1 MKIII
6 LGAGQVGGTLAEHL
20 ASEANDITVV
30 DTDPDRLR
38 ALGDRL
44 DIRTVQGRGSFP
56 TVLRQAGADDADMLV
71 AVTSSDETNMVAC
84 QVAYTLFH
92 TPTKIAR
99 VRESAYLTRAGLF
112 DNDAIP
118 VDVLISPEQV
128 VTNYIKRLIEYP
140 SALQVIDFAGGKV
153 QLVAVRAYYG
163 GPLVGQQLRQLRA
176 HMPNVDTR
184 VAAIF
189 RRDRPIIPQG
199 DTVIE
204 ADDEVFFIAAKA
216 DIRAVMGEM
225 RRLDESYKRIVIAGG
240 GQIGERL
247 AEAIENRYQ
256 VKIIEMNPAR
266 CRYLSDTLDN
276 TVILQGSSSDRDLLM
291 EENIDNA
298 DLFLALTNDDE
309 ANIMSSLLAKRLGA
323 KKVMTIINNPAY
335 VDLVQGGEIDIAVS
349 PQLAT
354 IGTLLAHVRRG
365 DIVSV
370 HSLRRGAAE
379 AIEVVAHGDA
389 NSSKVI
395 GKAIKDINLPTGT
408 TIGAITRD
416 ERVLIAHDSTVIES
430 GDHVVMFLVD
440 KKYIRD
446 VERLFQVGLSFF
458 KQGEPTCSNRWK
470 KCSPRVQTTHC
481 CASVWARVISMWEII
496 RRLSS
501 TYNVASNSTRS
512 IPRRGNCS
520 ARPGSPP
527 ETPGKL
533 VRPGS
538 RAFRRQSAMG
548 INRPKK
554 R

>member
-30 DTDPDRLR
+30 DTDQDRLR

-44 DIRTVQGRGSFP
+44 DIRTVHGRGSFP

-84 QVAYTLFH
+84 QVAYTLFQ

-99 VRESAYLTRAGLF
+99 VRESAYLTRSGLF
-112 DNDAIP
+112 ANGAIP

-128 VTNYIKRLIEYP
+128 VTHYIKRLIEYP

-153 QLVAVRAYYG
+153 QMVAVKAYYG
-163 GPLVGQQLRQLRA
+163 GPLVGQQLRQLRT
-176 HMPNVDTR
+176 HMPNVETR

-225 RRLDESYKRIVIAGG
+225 RRLDVSYKRIVIAGG

-266 CRYLSDTLDN
+266 CRHLSDTLNN
-276 TVILQGSSSDRDLLM
+276 TVILQGSSSDRDLLV

-335 VDLVQGGEIDIAVS
+335 VDLVQGGEIDVAVS

-379 AIEVVAHGDA
+379 AIEIVAHGDA
-389 NSSKVI
+389 KSSKVV
-395 GKAIKDINLPTGT
+395 GKAIMHINLPPGT
-408 TIGAITRD
+408 TIGAITRAD
-416 ERVLIAHDSTVIES
+416 QVIIAHDSTVIES

-458 KQGEPTCSNRWK
+458 
-470 KCSPRVQTTHC
+470 
-481 CASVWARVISMWEII
+481 
-496 RRLSS
+496 
-501 TYNVASNSTRS
+501 
-512 IPRRGNCS
+512 
-520 ARPGSPP
+520 
-527 ETPGKL
+527 
-533 VRPGS
+533 
-538 RAFRRQSAMG
+538 
-548 INRPKK
+548 
-554 R
+554 

>member
-30 DTDPDRLR
+30 DTDGERLR
-38 ALGDRL
+38 DLGDRL
-44 DIRTVQGRGSFP
+44 DIRTVQGRASLP
-56 TVLRQAGADDADMLV
+56 NVLRQAGADDADMLV
-71 AVTSSDETNMVAC
+71 AVTNSDETNMVAC
-84 QVAYTLFH
+84 QVAHTLFH

-99 VRESAYLTRAGLF
+99 VREAAYLTRGEELF

-128 VTNYIKRLIEYP
+128 VTNYIKRLIEHP
-140 SALQVIDFAGGKV
+140 GALQVIDFAEGKA
-153 QLVAVRAYYG
+153 QLVAVKAYYG
-163 GPLVGQQLRQLRA
+163 GPLIGQQLRQLRE

-189 RRDRPIIPQG
+189 RRDRPITPRG

-216 DIRAVMGEM
+216 NIRAVMSEM

-247 AEAIENRYQ
+247 AEAIESRYQ

-266 CRYLSDTLDN
+266 CRYLSDTLDS
-276 TVILQGSSSDRDLLM
+276 TVVLQGSASDRDLML
-291 EENIDNA
+291 EENIA
-298 DLFLALTNDDE
+298 DADVFLALTNDDE

-335 VDLVQGGEIDIAVS
+335 VDLIQGGEIDIAIS

-379 AIEVVAHGDA
+379 AIEAIAHGDSK
-389 NSSKVI
+389 SSKVI
-395 GKAIKDINLPTGT
+395 GRSIGEINLPPGT
-408 TIGAITRD
+408 TIGAIIRD
-416 ERVLIAHDSTVIES
+416 EEVLIAHDSTVINA
-430 GDHVVMFLVD
+430 GDHVILFLVD
-440 KKYIRD
+440 KKHIRD
-446 VERLFQVGLSFF
+446 VEKLFHVGLSFF
-458 KQGEPTCSNRWK
+458 
-470 KCSPRVQTTHC
+470 
-481 CASVWARVISMWEII
+481 
-496 RRLSS
+496 
-501 TYNVASNSTRS
+501 
-512 IPRRGNCS
+512 
-520 ARPGSPP
+520 
-527 ETPGKL
+527 
-533 VRPGS
+533 
-538 RAFRRQSAMG
+538 
-548 INRPKK
+548 
-554 R
+554 

>member
-30 DTDPDRLR
+30 DTDADRLR

-140 SALQVIDFAGGKV
+140 SALQVIDFSGGKV
-153 QLVAVRAYYG
+153 QLVAVKAYYG

-389 NSSKVI
+389 KSSKVI
-395 GKAIKDINLPTGT
+395 GKAIKHINLPPGT
-408 TIGAITRD
+408 TIGAITRA
-416 ERVLIAHDSTVIES
+416 EQVLIAHDSTVIES

-458 KQGEPTCSNRWK
+458 
-470 KCSPRVQTTHC
+470 
-481 CASVWARVISMWEII
+481 
-496 RRLSS
+496 
-501 TYNVASNSTRS
+501 
-512 IPRRGNCS
+512 
-520 ARPGSPP
+520 
-527 ETPGKL
+527 
-533 VRPGS
+533 
-538 RAFRRQSAMG
+538 
-548 INRPKK
+548 
-554 R
+554 